1 MGMLLRRY
9 HKGDGGMPSPVDA
22 IVEENETVDVD
33 AIVEENET
41 VDVDVEKKKPGRKPK
56 ATTEE
61 KE

>member
-9 HKGDGGMPSPVDA
+9 HKVDGRMPSPDETT
-22 IVEENETVDVD
+22 VEEKKN
-33 AIVEENET
+33 A
-41 VDVDVEKKKPGRKPK
+41 DVDVEKKKPGRKPK